1 MKRSPLKWILG
12 GLVAV
17 VAFGGVAWAG
27 TVEHSAVRLD
37 FRANSTPATPACG
50 IPEEAV
56 RAFAARLRVEASAI
70 AQPVELCNC
79 NTDAECAEKCGSGGG
94 FCGIFLACQGDPPED
109 PPKYVGSCF
118 CKRKPVTPVPVEP

>member
-27 TVEHSAVRLD
+27 TVERSAVRLD
-37 FRANSTPATPACG
+37 FQANSTPAIPACG

-56 RAFAARLRVEASAI
+56 RAFAARLGVEASAI

-79 NTDAECAEKCGSGGG
+79 NTDAECDGICGSGGG
-94 FCGIFLACQGDPPED
+94 FCGIFLACPGD